1 MNHVDLMSTA
11 SPSWLLVLYSLIY
24 NLLVK
29 AEVRKFVSQN
39 THRAFMIELLT
50 PFVFQKLTVSE
61 INRDF
66 IDVTDELVH

>member
-11 SPSWLLVLYSLIY
+11 SPSWLLLLYSLI
-24 NLLVK
+24 NLPVE

-39 THRAFMIELLT
+39 THRAFMIEVRT

-61 INRDF
+61 INSDF
-66 IDVTDELVH
+66 IDVTDELLH

>member
-11 SPSWLLVLYSLIY
+11 SPSWLLVLYSLI

-39 THRAFMIELLT
+39 THRAFMIEFRI

-66 IDVTDELVH
+66 IDVTDELLH